1 MGIGNLCEKKLAVVL
16 VYTWAGW
23 HCWLLACQ
31 SLYMTDLYPILQK
44 SATSFDGLQYL
55 NIVISINLC
64 MFLPFPLI
72 NGSGVKNQR

>member
-16 VYTWAGW
+16 VYAWASW
-23 HCWLLACQ
+23 HCWLLECQ
-31 SLYMTDLYPILQK
+31 SLYMIDLYPILQK

-64 MFLPFPLI
+64 MFLRFPLI
-72 NGSGVKNQR
+72 NGFGVKNQR